1 MTPTR
6 DELKRLASEEIDR
19 RGDELVQV
27 SRSIGDRPE
36 AGFRERRTAAAV
48 SEWFRGFGIPYRD
61 GLAVTGVKGELRGG
75 GGDGPAVAVVGE
87 LDSLVVP
94 DHPNADAQT
103 GAAHACGHHAQIGM
117 MLAATAG
124 LLAPGVLP
132 ALSGRVV
139 PFAVPAEEYIQIEY
153 RHRLRERGEL
163 EFLTGKAELLR
174 LGEFDDVDMALI
186 THTSSRPED
195 GKLVLAGSC
204 NGMVAKMVTFTGRSA
219 HAGAVPWRG
228 VNALNAASL
237 AIQAVHAQRE
247 TFRDEDTVRIHP
259 IITKAGDAVSAVPR
273 RSGWRVSSA
282 GGPWRPFRRC
292 SEVRRAMRAGAMAI
306 GAEARITTLPG
317 YLPIENDRALEE
329 AYRPNAEAAG
339 GRRERDAGA
348 TPDALDRHGDL
359 SAVMPVY
366 HPNVRAAE
374 GTGHGNDYVVTDWDL
389 GVLTAAK
396 AMAFTVIDLLA
407 DGAVGAKRVVSESRP
422 AMTRGRVPVADA
434 VVPGRGG
441 VRTVTG
447 RRRGYSV
454 RKRQPGLELGV
465 CNERRG
471 CAEAGNRVG
480 E

>member
-19 RGDELVQV
+19 RGDELIQV
-27 SRSIGDRPE
+27 SKTIGEHPE
-36 AGFRERRTAAAV
+36 PGFRERRTAAVV

-61 GLAVTGVKGELRGG
+61 ELAVTGVKGELRGG
-75 GGDGPAVAVVGE
+75 GDGPTVALVGE
-87 LDSLVVP
+87 LDSLIVP
-94 DHPNADAQT
+94 DHPNADSET

-117 MLAATAG
+117 MLTATAG

-132 ALSGRVV
+132 ALSGRIV
-139 PFAVPAEEYIQIEY
+139 PFAIPAEEYIQIEY
-153 RHRLRERGEL
+153 RHGLREWGEI

-228 VNALNAASL
+228 INALNAASL

-259 IITKAGDAVSAVPR
+259 IITKGGDAVSAVP
-273 RSGWRVSSA
+273 A
-282 GGPWRPFRRC
+282 
-292 SEVRRAMRAGAMAI
+292 EVRLESFVRGRTLDAIQDAVAKFDRAMRAGAIAI

-317 YLPIENDRALEE
+317 YLPIENDQALEDL
-329 AYRPNAEAAG
+329 YRPNAEALV
-339 GRRERDAGA
+339 GA
-348 TPDALDRHGDL
+348 ENVTRAPHRTHSTDMGDL
-359 SAVMPVY
+359 STVMPVY

-389 GVLTAAK
+389 GILTAAK

-407 DGAVGAKRVVSESRP
+407 DGAEAGNRVVSQSRP
-422 AMTRGRVPVADA
+422 AMTKAGYLSLMRSYLGEEVYVA
-434 VVPGRGG
+434 
-441 VRTVTG
+441 
-447 RRRGYSV
+447 
-454 RKRQPGLELGV
+454 
-465 CNERRG
+465 
-471 CAEAGNRVG
+471 
-480 E
+480 

>member
-259 IITKAGDAVSAVPR
+259 IITKGGDAVSAVP
-273 RSGWRVSSA
+273 A
-282 GGPWRPFRRC
+282 
-292 SEVRRAMRAGAMAI
+292 EVRLESFVRGRTLEAVQDAAAKFDRAMRAGAMAI

-329 AYRPNAEAAG
+329 AYRPNAEALV
-339 GRRERDAGA
+339 GA
-348 TPDALDRHGDL
+348 ENVTRAPHRTHSTDMGDL

-422 AMTRGRVPVADA
+422 AMTRDEYLSLMR
-434 VVPGRGG
+434 
-441 VRTVTG
+441 
-447 RRRGYSV
+447 SF
-454 RKRQPGLELGV
+454 LGEEV
-465 CNERRG
+465 Y
-471 CAEAGNRVG
+471 AP
-480 E
+480 